1 MALDSW
7 RIRLVEQD
15 DNKDLAKVLRNV
27 LLEMGVPKVGTAY
40 ADPELDAIYESI
52 SLLIQIIG
60 LFVMESRFLVVQE
73 LRHL

>member
-40 ADPELDAIYESI
+40 ADP
-52 SLLIQIIG
+52 
-60 LFVMESRFLVVQE
+60 
-73 LRHL
+73 